1 MSSATAAGSGAPVAQ
16 DVRGRIIAV
25 FTLQGVVP
33 AMLNMRLPDLQLRAD
48 LSEAGLGLVLMGGS
62 IGALAS
68 FAVATRVLETLG
80 SRRLTILSYVICAL
94 AGVGVASVTSGL
106 AMFAFLAIVGATA
119 SLANI
124 AINVEADRVEAATGR
139 RVMNTC
145 HGAWSVVF
153 FLASTAAGFARGAGM
168 DPVLHLWLLAP
179 TYILA
184 TLVLAL
190 PMTEC
195 PPRPFGGA
203 TRRRFVW
210 PTMAVLS
217 LVAFGLGADLLDG
230 AARIWATIYLRDA
243 FDVSALVESMA
254 LPALFLAMAGGRL
267 VADPWIDRLG
277 PARVGRAALSVAL
290 VGLLVL
296 VAAPG
301 AWVAILGF
309 ALVGLGVSVIYPL
322 MISSAARLG
331 DRPAA
336 ENVAATTLLFQLIML
351 AAPVLIGTGAEA
363 LGVRATFGLLLPLL
377 ALGWVM
383 AGRLR

>member
-1 MSSATAAGSGAPVAQ
+1 MSSATAAGPSAGIAP
-16 DVRGRIIAV
+16 DVRWRIIAV
-25 FTLQGVVP
+25 FALQGVVP
-33 AMLNMRLPDLQLRAD
+33 AMLNMRLPDLQLRAG

-68 FAVATRVLETLG
+68 FAVATRALEALG
-80 SRRLTILSYVICAL
+80 SRRLTIISYVLCAL
-94 AGVGVASVTSGL
+94 AAVGVASVTSGL

-124 AINVEADRVEAATGR
+124 AINVEADRVEVATDR

-145 HGAWSVVF
+145 HGVWSVAF
-153 FLASTAAGFARGAGM
+153 FLASTIAGLARGAGM

-190 PMTEC
+190 PMSEC
-195 PPRPFGGA
+195 PARPFGGA
-203 TRRRFVW
+203 ARRRFVW

-243 FDVSALVESMA
+243 FDVSALLESMA

-277 PARVGRAALSVAL
+277 PARVGQAALSVAL
-290 VGLLVL
+290 VGLVVL
-296 VAAPG
+296 VIAPT
-301 AWVAILGF
+301 ALVAIFGF

-322 MISSAARLG
+322 MISGAARLG

-336 ENVAATTLLFQLIML
+336 ENVAATTLLFQVIML
-351 AAPVLIGTGAEA
+351 AAPVLIGTAAEA
-363 LGVRATFGLLLPLL
+363 LGLRMTFGLLLPLL
-377 ALGWVM
+377 VLGWVM

>member
-1 MSSATAAGSGAPVAQ
+1 MAEPDAYISPDA
-16 DVRGRIIAV
+16 RWRIIAV
-25 FTLQGVVP
+25 FSLQGVVP

-48 LSEAGLGLVLMGGS
+48 LSEAELGLVLIGGS

-80 SRRLTILSYVICAL
+80 SRRLTLLSYVACAL
-94 AGVGVASVTSGL
+94 AAAGVATVTSGL
-106 AMFAFLAIVGATA
+106 AMFAFLAVVGAAA

-145 HGAWSVVF
+145 HGVWSVAF
-153 FLASTAAGFARGAGM
+153 FLSSTVAGLVRGAGL

-179 TYILA
+179 IYLLV

-190 PMTEC
+190 PMSEC
-195 PPRPFGGA
+195 PPRPFGSVA
-203 TRRRFVW
+203 RRRFVW

-290 VGLLVL
+290 IGLLVL
-296 VAAPG
+296 VAAPA

-322 MISSAARLG
+322 MISGAARLG

-351 AAPVLIGTGAEA
+351 AAPVLIGTAAES
-363 LGVRATFGLLLPLL
+363 LGLRTTFGLLLPLL
-377 ALGWVM
+377 VLGWVM
-383 AGRLR
+383 SGSLK

>member
-1 MSSATAAGSGAPVAQ
+1 MSSATAAGPSAGIAP
-16 DVRGRIIAV
+16 DVRWRIIAV
-25 FTLQGVVP
+25 FALQGVVP
-33 AMLNMRLPDLQLRAD
+33 AMLNMRLPDLQLRAG
-48 LSEAGLGLVLMGGS
+48 LSEAGLGLALMGGS

-68 FAVATRVLETLG
+68 FAVATRALEALG
-80 SRRLTILSYVICAL
+80 SRRLTIISYVLCAL
-94 AGVGVASVTSGL
+94 AAVGVASVTSGL

-124 AINVEADRVEAATGR
+124 AINVEADRVEVATDR

-145 HGAWSVVF
+145 HGVWSVAF
-153 FLASTAAGFARGAGM
+153 FLASTIAGLARGAGM

-190 PMTEC
+190 PMSEC
-195 PPRPFGGA
+195 PARPFGGA
-203 TRRRFVW
+203 ARRRFVW

-243 FDVSALVESMA
+243 FDVSALLESMA

-277 PARVGRAALSVAL
+277 PARVGQAALSVAL
-290 VGLLVL
+290 VGLVVL
-296 VAAPG
+296 VIAPT
-301 AWVAILGF
+301 ALVAIFGF

-322 MISSAARLG
+322 MISGAARLG

-336 ENVAATTLLFQLIML
+336 ENVAATTLLFQIIML
-351 AAPVLIGTGAEA
+351 AAPVLIGTAAEV
-363 LGVRATFGLLLPLL
+363 LGLRTTFAFLLPLL
-377 ALGWVM
+377 VLGWVM